1 MPFLRILICAVAS
14 YLLGSINSGIIIT
27 KWFTGLDLRKQGSG
41 NAGSTNAYRVLGIW
55 PTLLV
60 VLGDAL
66 KGVVAVVIS
75 WLLLGDNG
83 RICAFMFVI
92 LGHVHPLFYNFKGGK
107 GVLTTAAMVAVFDW
121 RIAVILVLIFVI
133 VVAVTR
139 YVSLGSIIGVS
150 LMPLFVYLF
159 YPGKV
164 VFTLCTMFISL
175 WIVILH
181 KDNLIRLK
189 NGTESKITLK
199 KHISVPT
206 EQKPSDGE
214 SPEDGKK

>member
-92 LGHVHPLFYNFKGGK
+92 LGHVHPLFIISR
-107 GVLTTAAMVAVFDW
+107 AAKAF
-121 RIAVILVLIFVI
+121 
-133 VVAVTR
+133 
-139 YVSLGSIIGVS
+139 
-150 LMPLFVYLF
+150 
-159 YPGKV
+159 
-164 VFTLCTMFISL
+164 
-175 WIVILH
+175 
-181 KDNLIRLK
+181 
-189 NGTESKITLK
+189 
-199 KHISVPT
+199 
-206 EQKPSDGE
+206 
-214 SPEDGKK
+214 

>member
-1 MPFLRILICAVAS
+1 
-14 YLLGSINSGIIIT
+14 
-27 KWFTGLDLRKQGSG
+27 
-41 NAGSTNAYRVLGIW
+41 
-55 PTLLV
+55 
-60 VLGDAL
+60 
-66 KGVVAVVIS
+66 
-75 WLLLGDNG
+75 
-83 RICAFMFVI
+83 
-92 LGHVHPLFYNFKGGK
+92 
-107 GVLTTAAMVAVFDW
+107 MVAVFDW

-189 NGTESKITLK
+189 KW
-199 KHISVPT
+199 
-206 EQKPSDGE
+206 DGE
-214 SPEDGKK
+214 QNHAEKTHIRPDGTKSRVTGKARGREK

>member
-14 YLLGSINSGIIIT
+14 YLLGSINTGIIIT
-27 KWFTGLDLRKQGSG
+27 KWFTGLDLRTQGSG

-92 LGHVHPLFYNFKGGK
+92 LGHVYPLFYDFKGGK

-121 RIAVILVLIFVI
+121 RIAVILVVIFVI

-139 YVSLGSIIGVS
+139 YVSLGSVIGVT

-164 VFTLCTMFISL
+164 VFTLCSMFISM

-189 NGTESKITLK
+189 NGTESKITLR
-199 KHISVPT
+199 KHISVP
-206 EQKPSDGE
+206 EEKPE
-214 SPEDGKK
+214 NEKK

>member
-1 MPFLRILICAVAS
+1 MPFLRILICAVGS

-27 KWFTGLDLRKQGSG
+27 KWFTGLDLRTQGSG

-55 PTLLV
+55 PTFLV

-66 KGVVAVVIS
+66 KGVIAVLIS
-75 WLLLGDNG
+75 WLILGDNG

-92 LGHVHPLFYNFKGGK
+92 LGHVYPVFYDFKGGK

-121 RIAVILVLIFVI
+121 RIALILVVIFVI
-133 VVAVTR
+133 IVAITR

-150 LMPLFVYLF
+150 LMPVFVYLF
-159 YPGKV
+159 YPGKI
-164 VFTLCTMFISL
+164 VFTLCTMFISM

-189 NGTESKITLK
+189 NGTESKITLR
-199 KHISVPT
+199 KHMSVPPQQHGNAAENSSKT
-206 EQKPSDGE
+206 EK
-214 SPEDGKK
+214 

>member
-27 KWFTGLDLRKQGSG
+27 KWFTGLDLRTQGSG

-92 LGHVHPLFYNFKGGK
+92 LGHVYPLFYNFKGGK

-121 RIAVILVLIFVI
+121 RIAVILVVIFVI
-133 VVAVTR
+133 VVAATR
-139 YVSLGSIIGVS
+139 YVSLGSVIGVS

-164 VFTLCTMFISL
+164 VFTLCSMFISM

-189 NGTESKITLK
+189 NGTESKITLR
-199 KHISVPT
+199 KHISVPK
-206 EQKPSDGE
+206 ESKPGDE
-214 SPEDGKK
+214 ENKMK